1 MAYSYN
7 EYIAGTN
14 SDGSSYTIDTNTVC
28 TAPSYLSG
36 REATDIAVVV
46 TSGGTSTTKVKD
58 THYTITGTAVKFL
71 TGHLPS
77 AGDKI
82 RISRNSSQN
91 LRLTDYVDSALL
103 DADVMDQ
110 DANQL
115 FYMAQEAI
123 DASSDNDKGDN
134 VKLTFGD
141 GDDLEIYHDGSH
153 SYIVEKGTGSLSI
166 DSAHFAIRSGAT
178 DDADTTPTD
187 HIRMQVLAGATGST
201 AFSAGNESSGSLST
215 GMTNARFILLPNSG
229 SAPIHSLFGSLSIR
243 DDHALDSSSG
253 GNLTVN
259 GQATIKK
266 QFTVEDN
273 NLTFGSGVADT
284 EVTLASVN
292 NRPFK
297 LTQSVTIDRPLAS
310 TLLNVESSADSSEVN
325 VTSSGGNATMKVL
338 STDSDGLA
346 NIEVK
351 GTEGG
356 YIDLGEPSTDDYDLR
371 IEHGLET
378 DNESLIRS
386 KHPLIIQTD
395 TSGGEVTIKRE
406 GSTKLATSAN
416 GIDVTGTL
424 TASSDIE
431 VTDNTK
437 GVILKSPNG
446 SRFRLEVANDGTLS
460 TEAL

>member
-14 SDGSSYTIDTNTVC
+14 SDGSSYTIDTNTVF

-71 TGHLPS
+71 TGQLPS

-82 RISRNSSQN
+82 RISRSSSQN

-153 SYIVEKGTGSLSI
+153 SYIVDKGTGSLSI
-166 DSAHFAIRSGAT
+166 DSAHFAVRTGAT

-215 GMTNARFILLPNSG
+215 GMTNPRLQINPISG
-229 SAPIHSLFGSLSIR
+229 SNAGEVVVRGRLLVSADPI
-243 DDHALDSSSG
+243 DSSKAGSGNLGVTGDISGTNLDLG
-253 GNLTVN
+253 GNIEIDGQITPTAGVPLTVN
-259 GQATIKK
+259 HGAT
-266 QFTVEDN
+266 FTRSAGDTTALTVQNTGTPNSSHACIARVEVGG
-273 NLTFGSGVADT
+273 TGGS
-284 EVTLASVN
+284 
-292 NRPFK
+292 
-297 LTQSVTIDRPLAS
+297 
-310 TLLNVESSADSSEVN
+310 
-325 VTSSGGNATMKVL
+325 
-338 STDSDGLA
+338 
-346 NIEVK
+346 
-351 GTEGG
+351 
-356 YIDLGEPSTDDYDLR
+356 YIDLKKPSGDDYDLR
-371 IEHGLET
+371 IDHGVNA
-378 DNESLIRS
+378 DNQSLIRS